1 MNSKEIGGIGVLLIV
16 TFIWGV
22 TFPVI
27 KEVFL
32 FLSPT
37 VFLSFRFIIAVI
49 VMIPFVFMQF
59 RGLNR
64 TRIKYGIIAGI
75 FLFIA
80 YYLQTVGLKYT
91 EPALSGIITGI
102 YVVFIPII
110 SYFYVKRKIMRVEV
124 FSSVFAFAG
133 LVLMSYTS
141 ITNISIQ
148 IGNIMT
154 FIAAL
159 FYSFQLVYVSKHA
172 KEIDPIMF
180 SFIQIVMVAIFST
193 AMIPVDSV
201 PMILNGY
208 SIFVIIFTAV
218 FATFIA
224 MYIYVKALSWMNVT
238 KVGVILIGE
247 PIFAI
252 LTSVYLYGEK
262 LSILT
267 VLGMFI
273 MIISMVVISYYTE

>member
-1 MNSKEIGGIGVLLIV
+1 MLS
-16 TFIWGV
+16 
-22 TFPVI
+22 
-27 KEVFL
+27 VF
-32 FLSPT
+32 F
-37 VFLSFRFIIAVI
+37 F
-49 VMIPFVFMQF
+49 
-59 RGLNR
+59 
-64 TRIKYGIIAGI
+64 GI
-75 FLFIA
+75 FLFLA

-102 YVVFIPII
+102 YVVFIPVI
-110 SYFYVKRKIMRVEV
+110 SYFYIRRKVMKVEI

-133 LVLMSYTS
+133 LVIMSYTS
-141 ITNISIQ
+141 ITNISVQ

-154 FIAAL
+154 FIAAF

-180 SFIQIVMVAIFST
+180 SFIQIVMVAILST
-193 AMIPVDSV
+193 AMIPANPV
-201 PMILNGY
+201 PAILNYY
-208 SIFVIIFTAV
+208 SAIVLIFTAV

-247 PIFAI
+247 PIFAV

-262 LSILT
+262 LSMLT
-267 VLGMFI
+267 VAGMSI
-273 MIISMVVISYYTE
+273 MIASMIVISYYTE

>member
-1 MNSKEIGGIGVLLIV
+1 MNSREIAAVGILLVV

-32 FLSPT
+32 YLSPT
-37 VFLSFRFIIAVI
+37 VFLSFRFLITVAIMA
-49 VMIPFVFMQF
+49 PFIF
-59 RGLNR
+59 RSLKKLKRSQIN
-64 TRIKYGIIAGI
+64 YGIIAGV
-75 FLFIA
+75 FLFLA

-102 YVVFIPII
+102 YVVFIPVI
-110 SYFYVKRKIMRVEV
+110 SYFYVKRKVMKVEI

-133 LVLMSYTS
+133 LVMMSYTS

-154 FIAAL
+154 FIAAF

-180 SFIQIVMVAIFST
+180 SFIQIAMVAILST
-193 AMIPVDSV
+193 AMIPANPV
-201 PMILNGY
+201 PVILNYY
-208 SIFVIIFTAV
+208 SAIVLIFTAV

-247 PIFAI
+247 PIFAV

-262 LSILT
+262 LSMLT
-267 VLGMFI
+267 VAGMSI
-273 MIISMVVISYYTE
+273 MIASMIVISYYTE

>member
-1 MNSKEIGGIGVLLIV
+1 MDSKEIAAVGILLVV

-32 FLSPT
+32 YLSPT
-37 VFLSFRFIIAVI
+37 VFLSFRFLITVAIMA
-49 VMIPFVFMQF
+49 PFIF
-59 RGLNR
+59 RRLKKLKRSQIN
-64 TRIKYGIIAGI
+64 YGIIAGV
-75 FLFIA
+75 FLFLA

-102 YVVFIPII
+102 YVVFIPVI
-110 SYFYVKRKIMRVEV
+110 SYFYIKRKVMKVEI

-133 LVLMSYTS
+133 LVMMSYTS

-154 FIAAL
+154 FIAAF

-180 SFIQIVMVAIFST
+180 SFIQIAMVAMLST
-193 AMIPVDSV
+193 VMIPANPV
-201 PMILNGY
+201 PVILNYY
-208 SIFVIIFTAV
+208 SAIVLIFTAV

-247 PIFAI
+247 PIFAV

-262 LSILT
+262 LSMLT
-267 VLGMFI
+267 VAGMSI
-273 MIISMVVISYYTE
+273 MIASMIVISYYTE

>member
-1 MNSKEIGGIGVLLIV
+1 MNSREIAGVGILLVV

-32 FLSPT
+32 YLSPT
-37 VFLSFRFIIAVI
+37 VFLSFRFLITVAV
-49 VMIPFVFMQF
+49 MAPFIF
-59 RGLNR
+59 RKLKKLKRSQIN
-64 TRIKYGIIAGI
+64 YGIVAGI
-75 FLFIA
+75 FLFLA

-102 YVVFIPII
+102 YVVFIPVI
-110 SYFYVKRKIMRVEV
+110 SYFYIRRKVMKVEI

-133 LVLMSYTS
+133 LVIMSYTS
-141 ITNISIQ
+141 ITNISVQ

-154 FIAAL
+154 FIAAF

-180 SFIQIVMVAIFST
+180 SFIQIVMVAILST
-193 AMIPVDSV
+193 AMIPANPV
-201 PMILNGY
+201 PAILNYY
-208 SIFVIIFTAV
+208 SAIVLIFTAV

-247 PIFAI
+247 PIFAV

-262 LSILT
+262 LSMLT
-267 VLGMFI
+267 VAGMSI
-273 MIISMVVISYYTE
+273 MIASMIVISYYTE